1 MCFPT
6 KNNWLYHL
14 FRYSLLSVGPFQNS
28 RNKALV
34 SYRNVKMRE
43 EEKYEKEM
51 QFYGKG
57 VYFSVG

>member
-1 MCFPT
+1 M
-6 KNNWLYHL
+6 